1 MPQLLKKLPLEPDE
15 SVVSLVQRHC
25 EANYVDRMLDM
36 LRLIARVAGEPVED
50 VRDIAHS
57 RTALTAVERLTG
69 QAAGALD
76 DCFLAP
82 VQGTHVRARHHVWE
96 LGLRRTET
104 QAVCLVCLHETGYA
118 RRSWEFIQAPVCLVH
133 GVALFERCPSC
144 TKPLRHR
151 RTRLLACESCGC
163 ALGKSLGGP
172 TGEQAGRLVPQ
183 AALEVAHLVQRP
195 VMLAMGDPDYTAP
208 IDPQELSGLLRLCL
222 PVGAGRD
229 PMSGLSTGLESLSV
243 AERIEALDRLGAAL
257 LDRRIDSARLRAVV
271 ESRWLWARHAPA
283 VSRLHLLRN
292 AALAAELAPDVTRLL
307 CHGSDVRRDVP
318 AAVQFAKRPPRLESQ
333 AEVAAFLGVDVD
345 TLAAVAGSSL
355 LTRAKPGQGHDMDEV
370 LAVQTALEGLLSIEQ
385 VDTLL
390 GLPGLAQAL
399 LTLKLLSSVK
409 AADGTIV
416 GVKLEALDKL
426 MSGIQAVVDTR
437 SADKGDVSAMAEGT
451 AYGMDTTQMAWAT
464 AQVQS
469 GSLRALAWPA
479 PHRLMDL
486 VVDGRRLRALSNW
499 PATERAQA
507 DTTKPT

>member
-1 MPQLLKKLPLEPDE
+1 MSHLPMPQLLKKLPLQPDE

-69 QAAGALD
+69 QAAGALN

-104 QAVCLVCLHETGYA
+104 QAVCLTCLRETGYA
-118 RRSWEFIQAPVCLVH
+118 RRSWEFTQAPVCLVH

-151 RTRLLACESCGC
+151 RTRLLACESCGR

-172 TGEQAGRLVPQ
+172 TEEQAGRWVPQ

-229 PMSGLSTGLESLSV
+229 PMSGLSTGLESLPV
-243 AERIEALDRLGAAL
+243 AERIDALDRLGAAL

-271 ESRWLWARHAPA
+271 ESRWLWARHVPA
-283 VSRLHLLRN
+283 ASRLHLLRN
-292 AALAAELAPDVTRLL
+292 AALAVELAPDVTRLL

-318 AAVQFAKRPPRLESQ
+318 AAVQFAKPLESLGLYLED
-333 AEVAAFLGVDVD
+333 AKLDLDYGAAPEIPRMGDGPIVALHPGSGSPKKNWSFEAWARVLATLHREGRVARFLITSGEVEGEVIGAFLTQLGDAGVPHDHLAGRPLAE
-345 TLAAVAGSSL
+345 LAAVYRRIDGFL
-355 LTRAKPGQGHDMDEV
+355 GHDSGLSH
-370 LAVQTALEGLLSIEQ
+370 LAASAGAKGLLLFGPTEPGIWAPVSSQ
-385 VDTLL
+385 VR
-390 GLPGLAQAL
+390 
-399 LTLKLLSSVK
+399 V
-409 AADGTIV
+409 I
-416 GVKLEALDKL
+416 
-426 MSGIQAVVDTR
+426 R
-437 SADKGDVSAMAEGT
+437 SPD
-451 AYGMDTTQMAWAT
+451 
-464 AQVQS
+464 
-469 GSLRALAWPA
+469 GSLGGL
-479 PHRLMDL
+479 DEG
-486 VVDGRRLRALSNW
+486 VVLEEARKLFTAS
-499 PATERAQA
+499 
-507 DTTKPT
+507 